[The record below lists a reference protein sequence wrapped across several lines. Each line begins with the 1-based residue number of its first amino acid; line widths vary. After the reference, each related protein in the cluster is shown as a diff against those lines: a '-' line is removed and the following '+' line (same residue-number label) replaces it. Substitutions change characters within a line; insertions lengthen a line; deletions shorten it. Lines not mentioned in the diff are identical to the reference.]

1 MSNPHQAFGALA
13 GAAARLLGLLAAAS
27 LLVLVMAV
35 PIGLLTHTGLDRAV
49 SFGFYV
55 VGAFLVVIGV
65 AGGSR
70 GPFRS
75 VREDDHTTIHVGR
88 TLRRATLDELN
99 EAISVGAV
107 VVAIGLVL
115 LAIGVAIDNRYTLL

>member
-1 MSNPHQAFGALA
+1 MPRNLWRPSGIA

-27 LLVLVMAV
+27 ALVLVIAV
-35 PIGLLTHTGLDRAV
+35 PLGLLTSAGVNRAV
-49 SFGFYV
+49 SLGFYIL
-55 VGAFLVVIGV
+55 GAFLVVIGF

-75 VREDDHTTIHVGR
+75 ANEEPTTIRVGR

-99 EAISVGAV
+99 EAISVAAIV
-107 VVAIGLVL
+107 VVIGLAL
-115 LAIGVAIDNRYTLL
+115 LFLGVAIDSRYKLL

>member
-1 MSNPHQAFGALA
+1 MSNPHQASRGVA
-13 GAAARLLGLLAAAS
+13 GAALRLLGLLAAAS

-35 PIGLLTHTGLDRAV
+35 PIGLLTHAGLNRAV
-49 SFGFYV
+49 SLGFYI
-55 VGAFLVVIGV
+55 VGAFLVVIGF

-75 VREDDHTTIHVGR
+75 AHEDPARLTVGR

-99 EAISVGAV
+99 DAISVAAV

-115 LAIGVAIDNRYTLL
+115 LVIGVAIDNRYTLL